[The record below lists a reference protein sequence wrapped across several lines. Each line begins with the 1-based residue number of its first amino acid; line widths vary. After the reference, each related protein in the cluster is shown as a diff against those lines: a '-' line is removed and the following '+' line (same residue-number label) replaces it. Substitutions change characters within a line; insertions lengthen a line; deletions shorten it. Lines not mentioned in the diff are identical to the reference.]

1 MKLKYL
7 FSIILSSVLLFAGC
21 TKDVPT
27 GSYDNIKLDKTYL
40 SIPENGGSVTVKL
53 TATESWAFVVTNDW
67 PEVVKTDKD
76 GNETSR
82 TPSWLSAASKMSGEA
97 GEYDITFSA
106 ESVAGGHEIELAVKA
121 GSNTQILRVRQGS
134 LEASSATCA
143 EIIAGP
149 DGKTYRT
156 KGTCTAIANT
166 TYGNWYLNDGTG
178 EIYIYGT
185 LDAKGAEKN
194 FTSLGLEVGD
204 VVEVEGPKTTYGS
217 TIELVNV
224 TVIKITKSLAKVLTE
239 SQTYPIE
246 GGEFEVKVAYK
257 GDNFNPSVPAEYRDW
272 ASVVDVKTIAGVPSK
287 IETNPADTAVVTV
300 KLFPNAGGDRKGQI
314 DFTSGSSKVYYEF
327 VQEGAI
333 IETTASVINAAED
346 GDTQYRITG
355 YVSKV
360 ANTKYGNLY
369 IRDYTGEVY
378 VYGTNDFAA
387 SGVEEGDIITV
398 VGPKTSYNG
407 APQMKNV
414 TVEKRID
421 VKDIDVAS
429 FKALADNKEVWYRL
443 TGKVVKS
450 TEDNTKFD
458 LETYGNFALEDATG
472 NVYVYGVVPGWGG
485 PSKQFASLG
494 VKEGDTIT
502 IVAYKT
508 SYKGLNQAGGAFY
521 VSHESGSENPGGG
534 DTAGGKYVKVTS
546 AQTDW
551 TGKYLIVF
559 DSSAH
564 ATLESGTKDLKA
576 TVSLTIVN
584 DAVEAT
590 SEVNAAALTV
600 AKNGDK
606 YVMTFSN
613 GKYFGMQHNGCLLSD
628 NAFDL
633 DFEYTAAGVKVSGY
647 VASKSNTY
655 YLYHNTNNG
664 SYFRCYLDKSG
675 DESYFL
681 PSLFKYVE

>member
-21 TKDVPT
+21 TKDEPT

-106 ESVAGGHEIELAVKA
+106 ESVAGGREIELAVKA

-239 SQTYPIE
+239 SKTYPID
-246 GGEFEVKVAYK
+246 GGEFGVKVAYK
-257 GDNFNPSVPAEYRDW
+257 GSNFSPSVPEEYRDW

-287 IETNPADTAVVTV
+287 IETNPAYTAVVTV

-333 IETTASVINAAED
+333 IETAIDNILAAED
-346 GDTQYRITG
+346 GDTQYRVTG

-360 ANTKYGNLY
+360 DDLASGKIY
-369 IRDYTGEVY
+369 IKDATGELYLYKVS
-378 VYGTNDFAA
+378 YGDFTVKA
-387 SGVEEGDIITV
+387 GDIITV
-398 VGPKTSYNG
+398 VGKKGSYKG
-407 APQMKNV
+407 APQLV
-414 TVEKRID
+414 SAVVESRIE
-421 VKDIDVAS
+421 VRDIDLAG
-429 FKALADNKEVWYRL
+429 FRALPDNKEAWYRIS
-443 TGKVVKS
+443 GKVAKS
-450 TEDNTKFD
+450 TEANTKFD
-458 LETYGNFALEDATG
+458 LEGYGNFALTDGTTE
-472 NVYVYGVVPGWGG
+472 VYVYGVKTGWGG
-485 PSKQFASLG
+485 AKGQFGTLG
-494 VKEGDTIT
+494 VKEGDNLT
-502 IVAYKT
+502 IVCYKT
-508 SYKGLNQAGGAFY
+508 SYNGLIEADGCFY